1 MRLYSTAH
9 HITHKLQPLK
19 QAKFRIGLFRLI
31 GSRSTTECSA
41 MLCYAVCVIES
52 NRSFGTWTG
61 AYVIALILS
70 CHRLLMEFFSL
81 SLLTLS
87 ISEGKKREEKKT
99 HYEAGKDRYLP
110 SYHAP
115 LLYVCVCV
123 LGLHLWSLTHPHHLE
138 LNIYCIYVHC
148 MRENN
153 LKFKEDFCCI

>member
-1 MRLYSTAH
+1 
-9 HITHKLQPLK
+9 
-19 QAKFRIGLFRLI
+19 
-31 GSRSTTECSA
+31 

-70 CHRLLMEFFSL
+70 CHRLLMEFFSP

-110 SYHAP
+110 SYPAP

-153 LKFKEDFCCI
+153 LKFKEDFCCIWINTRKRERIFKRLIKVKSFKNQHTVHTCLLLSLS